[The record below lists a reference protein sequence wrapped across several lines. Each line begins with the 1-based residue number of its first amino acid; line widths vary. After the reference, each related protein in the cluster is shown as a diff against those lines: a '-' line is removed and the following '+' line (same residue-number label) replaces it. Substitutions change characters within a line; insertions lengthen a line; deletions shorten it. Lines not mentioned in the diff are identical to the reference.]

1 MYVFK
6 ASDKIKSEKMK
17 EKYMY
22 MLLKDKSFYRIL
34 LKKKKT
40 VLMTWFFF
48 QLDYEE

>member
-6 ASDKIKSEKMK
+6 ASEKMK

-34 LKKKKT
+34 LKKKKDCINDM
-40 VLMTWFFF
+40 VFFPVR
-48 QLDYEE
+48 L